1 MRLIVDNILQHSS
14 FYLFLHTSTRI
25 IAHER
30 ASKKK
35 KILLLFFLLLLRL
48 LTEKR
53 RKGRKK
59 KRARKNNSIAD
70 WSRVTV
76 HIKSN
81 YKCSLASSLVLS
93 FSFCEQQPLF
103 FSFFSLYLS
112 RSLSLSLIVFLFLF
126 LIFFFFSSV
135 HRKER
140 KCEKVRRLRSRIKID
155 IQKSIKSYTS
165 ITSHIPIKFD
175 RYKTYPLHASSR
187 QARRK

>member
-1 MRLIVDNILQHSS
+1 MVHQHELSLVLLSCSCSCMRHISFSTFLFISANLQPANIFFLCVCVRLIVDNILQHSS

-112 RSLSLSLIVFLFLF
+112 RSLSLSSSSCFSFS
-126 LIFFFFSSV
+126 FFSSSLL
-135 HRKER
+135 
-140 KCEKVRRLRSRIKID
+140 CIEKRESAKR
-155 IQKSIKSYTS
+155 
-165 ITSHIPIKFD
+165 
-175 RYKTYPLHASSR
+175 
-187 QARRK
+187 